1 MKSFFKTVLA
11 VIVGL
16 IVVILFPLI
25 VLGIFS
31 GLNSDKPK
39 YNITKNSVLEIDFE
53 TPIIESYS
61 DIEFNFINFEP
72 SNYLTLQNL
81 LKAIKKAKEDDNIKG
96 ISLQL
101 NESTTDYAQAQSI
114 RNALIDFK
122 SSDKF
127 IYAHGNSLSQRDYYI
142 GSVADSLFVAPLS
155 NIELTGISAE
165 VTFYKKLFDKIGV
178 EFEIIKHGKY
188 KSAVEPYFL
197 EEMSTE
203 NKEQTQTL
211 INDIW
216 NSISS
221 EMTLSRNLKLHEF
234 NSLTDSLKAFNA
246 KNALQNKLIDG
257 ILYENQYKDLLGID
271 PNEEDDPK
279 ELLVSV
285 SDYLSS
291 LKNTFNKD
299 QIAIIYASGVIK
311 SGDEPNDI
319 QDQNIIKKIQQAKD
333 DASVKSV
340 VLRVNSPGGDAA
352 ASERIL
358 HELRLLQKEKPLI
371 VSFGGIAASG
381 GYYIAGAAD
390 TIVASPN
397 TITGS
402 IGVFG
407 AIPNIKKL
415 SKEIGITTDITETNA
430 NSNVFSPLTGTSP
443 KFKEVIQEN
452 IIEIYDLFLSNVAQ
466 NRKVSKAEIDSIA
479 QGRIWSGIKA
489 KENGLIDVLGDLDTA
504 IALAAKKAN
513 IKKFDLLELPRK
525 KSEIEMIMEKF
536 GEKKEIQLE
545 AIIKEKLGVELYNS
559 YKELDYL
566 KNSGTIHLRI
576 PYMIQLK

>member
-16 IVVILFPLI
+16 TIIILFPLA
-25 VLGIFS
+25 LFGIFS
-31 GLNSDKPK
+31 VLNSDKPK

-61 DIEFNFINFEP
+61 DIEFNLINFEP
-72 SNYLTLQNL
+72 INYLTLQNI

-96 ISLQL
+96 ISLKL
-101 NESTTDYAQAQSI
+101 NGSTTDYAQAQSI

-122 SSDKF
+122 SSNKF

-142 GSVADSLFVAPLS
+142 GSVADSLFVTPLS

-165 VTFYKKLFDKIGV
+165 VTFYKKLFDKIGI

-197 EEMSTE
+197 EQMSME
-203 NKEQTQTL
+203 NKEQTQVL

-216 NSISS
+216 STISS
-221 EMTLSRNLKLHEF
+221 EMALSRNLKLHEF

-246 KNALQNKLIDG
+246 KNASQNNLIDG
-257 ILYENQYKDLLGID
+257 VLYENQYKELLDID
-271 PNEEDDPK
+271 VKEEAEPK

-285 SDYLSS
+285 PNYLSS

-299 QIAIIYASGVIK
+299 QIAVIYASGVIK
-311 SGDEPNDI
+311 SGNNPDDI
-319 QDQNIIKKIQQAKD
+319 QDQNIIKKIQQVRD
-333 DASVKSV
+333 DSSVKSV

-358 HELRLLQKEKPLI
+358 HELRILQEKKPLI

-452 IIEIYDLFLSNVAQ
+452 IIEVYDLFLSNVAQ
-466 NRKVSKAEIDSIA
+466 NRKVSIAEIDSIA
-479 QGRIWSGIKA
+479 QGRIWSGTKA
-489 KENGLIDVLGDLDTA
+489 KENGLIDVLGNLDTA
-504 IALAAKKAN
+504 ITLAAEKAN
-513 IKKFDLLELPRK
+513 IKEFDLLELPRK

-536 GEKKEIQLE
+536 GEKKEIQLD

-576 PYMIQLK
+576 PYIIQLK